1 MNILTEKANRAV
13 VLHVKEKRL
22 DAHNSGE
29 FKNRVTQLIEE
40 GNTNL
45 IIDLEEVSFI
55 DSSGLGALLSGY
67 KNVSSHQGSLMLSG
81 LQSQVQ
87 SLFELTRL
95 HRVFKIY
102 PSLEEAMSHT

>member
-1 MNILTEKANRAV
+1 MNILMEKSKNAV

-29 FKNRVTQLIEE
+29 FKSRMTKLIED
-40 GNTNL
+40 GTSNL
-45 IIDLEEVSFI
+45 IIDLAEVSFI

-67 KNVSSHQGSLMLSG
+67 KNVNSHQGNLMLSG
-81 LQSQVQ
+81 LQSQVR

-95 HRVFKIY
+95 HRVFSIY
-102 PSLEEAMSHT
+102 PSLEEAQNST